1 MARALENANKK
12 SKELKTS
19 GETKTTLRPKIQEEM
34 YEVPFSDGRNTGP
47 KWTPNWTAEQLDEE
61 GKRRGQAISWAR
73 KAREGE
79 YATDPYEALRVEKEQ
94 RLYAIFAS
102 LFISITYGKSTSTF
116 LTSTVGLDS
125 TKVQPLLEL
134 LQYPALAVVLAA
146 FGSCGVNWFMAR
158 EKKRNGF
165 VWAVKGFMG
174 GPISIMELKN
184 LNDLELLQ

>member
-1 MARALENANKK
+1 
-12 SKELKTS
+12 
-19 GETKTTLRPKIQEEM
+19 M

-73 KAREGE
+73 KAKEGE
-79 YATDPYEALRVEKEQ
+79 YATDPYEALRAEREQ
-94 RLYAIFAS
+94 RLYAMFAS

-116 LTSTVGLDS
+116 LTFTVGLDS

-134 LQYPALAVVLAA
+134 LQYPALAVALAA

-158 EKKRNGF
+158 EKKRSGF

-174 GPISIMELKN
+174 GPNSIMELKN